1 MVSSSVAVGGHQQC
15 EQSLRLGSCLPR
27 QGEVHYRRMQG
38 MGLVETY
45 NLGLGI
51 ALGLAIR
58 SFDEL
63 PRRRAM
69 QACGAAIGLIGTGL
83 TIGLV

>member
-1 MVSSSVAVGGHQQC
+1 MFAIFHGYAHGTEIPVDGTGVLFGIGFIMATA
-15 EQSLRLGSCLPR
+15 SL
-27 QGEVHYRRMQG
+27 H
-38 MGLVETY
+38 
-45 NLGLGI
+45 GLGI